1 MQYKISQGN
10 IIFNSSDIFLLK
22 EEVIANLKEIA
33 SNHPLKRSRVCIHES
48 LENKVHEMIIVAH
61 KEGVIA
67 PHKHPND
74 KPESYHVLEG
84 ELKVLIFDKDGNE
97 VDEFILSHKSHP
109 KMYRIR
115 GGIWHQPIPITEW
128 VVYHE
133 VATGPF
139 DKNQDVIFLG
149 DKNASR
155 NSR

>member
-1 MQYKISQGN
+1 MKDKINHDN
-10 IIFNSSDIFLLK
+10 IIFNSSDLFLLK
-22 EEVIANLKEIA
+22 EEVIDNLKEIA
-33 SNHPLKRSRVCIHES
+33 NNHPLKRSRVCIHES

-61 KEGVIA
+61 KDGVIP
-67 PHKHPND
+67 PHKHPEG

-84 ELKVLIFDKDGNE
+84 ELKVLIFDEEGNKE
-97 VDEFILSHKSHP
+97 DEFILSHNFHP
-109 KMYRIR
+109 KMYRIK

-139 DKNQDVIFLG
+139 DKAQDVIFLG
-149 DKNASR
+149 EKNANR

>member
-1 MQYKISQGN
+1 MQMQEQNSQDN
-10 IIFNSSDIFLLK
+10 IIFNSSDIFLLN
-22 EEVIANLKEIA
+22 EEMIENLKAIA

-48 LENKVHEMIIVAH
+48 IENKVHEMIIVAH
-61 KEGVIA
+61 KDGVIP
-67 PHKHPND
+67 PHKHPNG

-84 ELKVLIFDKDGNE
+84 ELKVLIYDKDGNQ
-97 VDEFILSHKSHP
+97 VDKFILSHNSHP

-139 DKNQDVIFLG
+139 EKNKDVIFLG
-149 DKNASR
+149 DDNAD
-155 NSR
+155 